1 MPARIAVLED
11 NAANLELVRYLLQFH
26 GHEVLS
32 ARDGATGV
40 ALVRKERPDLVICD
54 LVMPIMGGLEAIE
67 RLRQFPG
74 LADVPVIAVSAN
86 ASGRDEAR
94 SLAAGANAFLPKPI
108 AMDRLLAK
116 VGELLELRWTQA
128 PTPVAP
134 PDELPLVP
142 PSGEDLN
149 ALHRLA
155 KVGHMRSI
163 REHAKRLG
171 EQDERYRPFA
181 ERLRSMADRFESR
194 AIVELIERY
203 REGSE
208 KR

>member
-1 MPARIAVLED
+1 MP
-11 NAANLELVRYLLQFH
+11 
-26 GHEVLS
+26 
-32 ARDGATGV
+32 
-40 ALVRKERPDLVICD
+40 
-54 LVMPIMGGLEAIE
+54 VMDGLEAIE
-67 RLRQFPG
+67 RLRQLPG

-94 SLAAGANAFLPKPI
+94 SLAAGASAFLPKPI

-128 PTPVAP
+128 PRPVAA
-134 PDELPLVP
+134 PDDLPLVP

-155 KVGHMRSI
+155 KAGHMRSI

-181 ERLRSMADRFESR
+181 ERLCSMADRFESR

-203 REGSE
+203 REGS
-208 KR
+208 